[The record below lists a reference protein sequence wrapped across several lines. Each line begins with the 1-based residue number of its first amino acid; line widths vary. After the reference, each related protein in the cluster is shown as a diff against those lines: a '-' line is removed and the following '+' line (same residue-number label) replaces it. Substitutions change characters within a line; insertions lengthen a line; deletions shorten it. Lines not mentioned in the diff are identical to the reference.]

1 MKYIKNTWIFFALIA
16 GLAACSS
23 EHDNLQE
30 YGNYPQDG
38 VVRISSMV
46 TKAFSR
52 ASTPYAGNTLGLC
65 LEYGV
70 GDKYNTDMVR
80 WNNVNGSWKAS
91 KQMLWKNAT
100 DPVNVYAYAP
110 FQVSATDVENLPF
123 AIVPDQTSG
132 TEAADLV
139 YEYISGFVPS
149 TDLDAN
155 TQALSIDFN
164 HALVKLTVNMIYG
177 NEFDGKNLTVKSVKL
192 NQTAS
197 YINFNLTTGEAVI
210 TPGYQ
215 PQDILMYKVAD
226 DKYEAIFY
234 PSQGQ
239 QPGEKMIDVTMSD
252 GKIYQYVVPTSGLNL
267 EAGKAYEM
275 SLRVGKDKMLISNNL
290 SIKSWEPAEDLTGGE
305 AEKI

>member
-1 MKYIKNTWIFFALIA
+1 M
-16 GLAACSS
+16 
-23 EHDNLQE
+23 
-30 YGNYPQDG
+30 
-38 VVRISSMV
+38 
-46 TKAFSR
+46 
-52 ASTPYAGNTLGLC
+52 
-65 LEYGV
+65 
-70 GDKYNTDMVR
+70 
-80 WNNVNGSWKAS
+80 
-91 KQMLWKNAT
+91 
-100 DPVNVYAYAP
+100 
-110 FQVSATDVENLPF
+110 
-123 AIVPDQTSG
+123 
-132 TEAADLV
+132 

-210 TPGYQ
+210 APGYQ

-239 QPGEKMIDVTMSD
+239 QPGEKMIDVTMSND
-252 GKIYQYVVPTSGLNL
+252 KIYQYVVPTSGLNL

-275 SLRVGKDKMLISNNL
+275 NLRIGKDKMLISNNL
-290 SIKSWEPAEDLTGGE
+290 SINPWEPAEDLTGGE